1 MPSATVELVADDSI
15 VKFTSDA
22 DVVVSSVVSP
32 KVVPFNSFGNIFAGT
47 TQDLQSFMTRPV
59 RYISANITGGAVAI
73 NTIHQTINLDN
84 LFATNSMLA
93 DKHAGF
99 YMGRYSA
106 RVIVEINAER
116 FHQGI
121 LRLSW
126 LPVGSAT
133 VAMGA
138 RVAHFLPRSVLPHAV
153 VNVNCDTAVSLDVPW
168 VSPHTHTAIG
178 ASAVGLGSVILWNQT
193 SIGFGSGSALIGY
206 TVWVEFYDVDLALPS
221 AQMSGPRPAKSL
233 RFNPR
238 RLPPDERES
247 MIVQGK
253 PISAVLSSVSM
264 AAEYLGKIPLL
275 SSVMGTASWVT
286 QYLANGAYAFGFSK
300 PGLVSAP
307 MRVAPET
314 APSLYVTD
322 AVDNSTYLAL
332 SQENHLGC
340 TPWSGTD
347 LDELSLAFVTSRPA
361 IWATQSWNTTQVVD
375 TVLNTLAINP
385 QGYYVDVGTLTQIR
399 YLTPLSYA
407 SRMAM
412 FWRGSIIFKFTFG
425 KTEFHSGR
433 LSFEYS
439 KNAFTEDL
447 YPRTIVDLRE
457 GSEFIITIPYADPKP
472 WSLSDNVSIG
482 SLRIRVLNPL
492 VAPSTAETSIDF
504 NIEVYAGSD
513 FELAGPTQPT
523 NLVPSFAAP
532 ALLLPKFPEAQMA
545 QSPEDVPGTC
555 DLAIE
560 RVIGTSQTLVDSIVP
575 VNYCMGERFTSWRQL
590 IKRFALFV
598 NTATAATIT
607 FSPSVLHNRAGPTTG
622 QRGTDLFTLITSCY
636 LGSSGS
642 TRFKVTSST
651 RVPLTYRAEL
661 SLVPV
666 QTNLI
671 TFSFATATPAP
682 AINGTFNCSS
692 DRNIIEV
699 SAPPYM
705 TGLYKTQNS
714 TNVTIPS
721 VGASNLSLL
730 LGFYHSGTLAATDW
744 TGLQVYRAA
753 GEDYNAGIFIGPPPL
768 ALN

>member
-1 MPSATVELVADDSI
+1 MPASTVELVADDSI

-22 DVVVSSVVSP
+22 DVVVSSVVAP
-32 KVVPFNSFGNIFAGT
+32 KTIPYRALGNTFANT
-47 TQDLQSFMTRPV
+47 TQDLQSFLTRPV
-59 RYISANITGGAVAI
+59 RYVSANIAGGGVAI

-84 LFATNSMLA
+84 LFATNTMLA

-106 RVIVEINAER
+106 RVIVEVNAER

-133 VAMGA
+133 VAMAA
-138 RVAHFLPRSVLPHAV
+138 RTAHFLPRSVLPHAV
-153 VNVNCDTAVSLDVPW
+153 LNVNCDTAVSLDVPW
-168 VSPHTHTAIG
+168 VSPHTHSPI
-178 ASAVGLGSVILWNQT
+178 SAATPGLGSVILWNQT
-193 SIGFGSGSALIGY
+193 SIGFGSGSAVIGY
-206 TVWVEFYDVDLALPS
+206 TIWVEFYDVDLALPS
-221 AQMSGPRPAKSL
+221 AQSGAPRSANPM
-233 RFNPR
+233 RFQPR
-238 RLPPDERES
+238 RLTPDAREN

-253 PISAVLSSVSM
+253 PVSAALSSISM
-264 AAEYLGKIPLL
+264 ASEYLAKIPLL

-300 PGLVSAP
+300 PGLISAP

-314 APSLYVTD
+314 APNLFPTD

-332 SQENHLGC
+332 SQENKLGC
-340 TPWSGTD
+340 TPWSGSD

-375 TVLNTLAINP
+375 TVLNTLALNP
-385 QGYYVDVGTLTQIR
+385 QGYYVDAGTVTQIR
-399 YLTPLSYA
+399 YITPLSYA
-407 SRMAM
+407 TRMAM

-439 KNAFTEDL
+439 KNNFTEDQF
-447 YPRTIVDLRE
+447 PRTIVDLRE
-457 GSEFIITIPYADPKP
+457 GSEFIITIPYADMKP

-532 ALLLPKFPEAQMA
+532 AMLLPRFAEAQMA
-545 QSPEDVPGTC
+545 ESPEDVAGTC
-555 DLAIE
+555 DLSVE
-560 RVIGTSQTLVDSIVP
+560 RVIGPSQSLVDSINP
-575 VNYCMGERFTSWRQL
+575 TNFCMGERFTSWRQL
-590 IKRFALFV
+590 IKRFSLFV
-598 NTATAATIT
+598 NTAGQSAVAMSPTI
-607 FSPSVLHNRAGPTTG
+607 LHNRAGPTSG
-622 QRGTDLFTLITSCY
+622 QRNTDFYTLITSCY
-636 LGSSGS
+636 LGNSGS
-642 TRFKVTSST
+642 TRFKYTTSS
-651 RVPLTYRAEL
+651 RVPVTYRAEL
-661 SLVPV
+661 SLAPV
-666 QTNLI
+666 QLNTI
-671 TFSFATATPAP
+671 TFSAATAVPLP
-682 AINGTFNCSS
+682 AINGTINSQS

-699 SAPPYM
+699 ATPPYM
-705 TGLYKTQNS
+705 TGLYRTQNS
-714 TNVTIPS
+714 VGVTIPS
-721 VGASNLSLL
+721 QGADNLSLFI
-730 LGFYHSGTLAATDW
+730 GMYFAGTLAATDW
-744 TGLQVYRAA
+744 TGAQLYRAA